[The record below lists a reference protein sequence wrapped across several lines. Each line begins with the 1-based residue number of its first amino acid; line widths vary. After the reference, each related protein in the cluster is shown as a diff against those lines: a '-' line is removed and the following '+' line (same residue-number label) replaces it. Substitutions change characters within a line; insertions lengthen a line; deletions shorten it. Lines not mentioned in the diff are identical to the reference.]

1 MAEAI
6 AEIRALI
13 DAGMMTLAQA
23 ERILARW
30 EDAR

>member
-13 DAGMMTLAQA
+13 DAGLMTVAQA
-23 ERILARW
+23 ERMLARW